1 MEALRGSVRKRS
13 SDLRIGVKGQSK
25 PVIAGSCRNR
35 SKSILRG
42 DSLQGK
48 DTDLGFRTGN
58 CSILRQ
64 TQNL

>member
-13 SDLRIGVKGQSK
+13 SDLGIGVKGQSK

-42 DSLQGK
+42 DNSMGK
-48 DTDLGFRTGN
+48 DTDLGFTLGN
-58 CSILRQ
+58 
-64 TQNL
+64 